1 MNINFKKRGIK
12 VALIS
17 FVFVIL
23 FFFSVFYCT
32 NRISDEME
40 HQLETNITDV
50 ANQNALAIRNQLN
63 DNYLL
68 LESLFT
74 EIKEIPGNM
83 EDNVS
88 LLRGFVRAHN
98 LKRVGFCTPDGTTY
112 TTDNVNGNLSYRE
125 FFKRGME
132 GKATITG
139 VLTDALRPTP
149 EDVIIFSSPMYDDVT
164 GEIIGVFGLIY
175 DAGVFNAS
183 LQVDCFEGQGSS
195 FAINEDGN
203 ISVAMGYDSV
213 QLSQNLFDD
222 ILAKNPANT
231 TAINQIQRS
240 ISSGEVDFG
249 KFFIDSTEYY
259 YYRTPISL
267 VNGEIEWNVFTMV
280 PTSYF
285 LNRFKPVKNTM
296 YLMVFLSIFLV
307 VAALI
312 SYLIIFR
319 SQRRLVQRL
328 AYVDPITGGANYAY
342 FKKQLS
348 LKSRN
353 RRGYLVS
360 MDIQH
365 FSNISITAG
374 SAASDDMIKKTWTIL
389 TNALNDNELAARVR
403 DDYFVMLL
411 APSDAATIS
420 SRLEHISNDIH
431 DLAISYDAPGIRAC
445 FGIYPIENVAGIDD
459 SYNKAKVG
467 REFAKERHEKCYAFY
482 NEIDH
487 EELLKNQQLEERFD
501 FAIANRNFEIW
512 YQPKYSADTR
522 EIVGSEA
529 LVRWREV
536 DGKLIPPGRFIP
548 LFERDGYIS
557 RLDEYVFREACRK
570 QKYWL
575 DRGFKVYPVSVN
587 ISRATIYGANV
598 VDKYLG
604 ILDSFDLPH
613 EYIQLEVL
621 ESAISGKADIAEIL
635 EKFRSSG
642 VRILMD
648 DFGTGYSS
656 LATLNMHCFDTL
668 KLDKSLIDC
677 IGEKD
682 GETLLH
688 YVIKMGRHL
697 GLHITAEGV
706 EYESQ
711 LAYLQEQKCD
721 DIQGYFFSKPLHVMD
736 YERLITQQGAV

>member
-17 FVFVIL
+17 LVFVIL

-32 NRISDEME
+32 NRISNEME
-40 HQLETNITDV
+40 RQLETNITDV

-74 EIKEIPGNM
+74 EIKDMPGDM
-83 EDNVS
+83 SDNVS
-88 LLRGFVRAHN
+88 LLKGFVRAHN

-112 TTDNVNGNLSYRE
+112 TTDNVRGNLSSRD

-132 GKATITG
+132 GKSTITG
-139 VLTDALRPTP
+139 VLTDALRPDP
-149 EDVIIFSSPMYDDVT
+149 EDVIIFSSPMYDDDT

-175 DAGVFNAS
+175 DTYVFNAS
-183 LQVDCFEGQGSS
+183 LQVDCFEGQGFS
-195 FAINEDGN
+195 FAINEDAD
-203 ISVAMGYDSV
+203 ISVAMGYDSI

-222 ILAKNPANT
+222 ILAKNPSNT
-231 TAINQIQRS
+231 SAINQIQRR
-240 ISSGEVDFG
+240 ISAGESGFG
-249 KFFIDSTEYY
+249 KLFIDATEYY
-259 YYRTPISL
+259 YYHTPISL
-267 VNGEIEWNVFTMV
+267 ADEEIEWNVFTVV

-285 LNRFKPVKNTM
+285 LDRFRPVKNTM
-296 YLMVFLSIFLV
+296 YLMIFLSIFLL

-312 SYLIIFR
+312 SYFVIFR
-319 SQRRLVQRL
+319 SQRHLVQRL
-328 AYVDPITGGANYAY
+328 AYIDPVTGGANYAY
-342 FKKQLS
+342 FKKQLA

-353 RRGYLVS
+353 RRGYLIS

-365 FSNISITAG
+365 FSNVSITAG
-374 SAASDDMIKKTWTIL
+374 SAASDDMIKKTWYIL
-389 TNALNDNELAARVR
+389 TNALRENELAARVR
-403 DDYFVMLL
+403 DDYFVLL
-411 APSDAATIS
+411 LGTSDAATLA
-420 SRLEHISNDIH
+420 SRLEHISGEIH

-445 FGIYPIENVAGIDD
+445 FGIYPIESVTAIDD
-459 SYNKAKVG
+459 SYNKAKIG

-501 FAIANRNFEIW
+501 FALANRNFEIW

-522 EIVGSEA
+522 ELVGSEA

-557 RLDEYVFREACRK
+557 RLDEYVFRETCRK

-575 DRGFKVYPVSVN
+575 DRGIKICPVSVN
-587 ISRATIYGANV
+587 ISRATIYSANV

-604 ILDSFDLPH
+604 ILDSCGLPH

-635 EKFRSSG
+635 EKFRLSG

-668 KLDKSLIDC
+668 KIDKSLIDG
-677 IGEKD
+677 IGQKD

-711 LAYLQEQKCD
+711 LSYLQEQKCD
-721 DIQGYFFSKPLHVMD
+721 DIQGYLFSKPLHVMD
-736 YERLITQQGAV
+736 YERLITQ